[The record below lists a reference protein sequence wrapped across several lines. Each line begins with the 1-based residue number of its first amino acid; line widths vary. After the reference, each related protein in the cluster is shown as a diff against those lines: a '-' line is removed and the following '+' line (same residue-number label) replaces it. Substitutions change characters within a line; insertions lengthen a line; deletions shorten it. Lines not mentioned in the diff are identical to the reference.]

1 LPNTHEWGNFA
12 AEVFFV
18 VFFVIQH
25 YGSEGAMEMLSRIRN
40 AVLPFG
46 SIPRPSI
53 LIFILIWGTAFPDI
67 PVGAALIIGMLAFVQ
82 NAGYSLQSRAGNRT
96 SNLYHFIAAAFSTT
110 IFYISLSYL
119 VYLKVTLAV
128 LLVYIFGTMLGSVYG
143 TRLSVRLEKMI
154 GAVADLGAEA
164 KGQALSLWDAACGLS
179 LLLLGEIVVLGLFY
193 SGIISSRP
201 SLDVAGVLEHLE
213 LAFFIACAALV
224 ANALFA
230 SLRVARSTDAYWFH
244 MVLVLLQSAANIAV
258 YGVLVKANGNWYLF
272 GPYLT
277 GSILGSLL
285 GAEWGKRFGKFIKA
299 SYGAREVEA
308 QEILYPW
315 KQFIVCWLLLVP
327 HIGYFKTVGL
337 ADELWIPQLLILGAA
352 VLQASAFTVVS
363 RARQRN
369 HELYLEW
376 ASVFSNGIWFVTLN
390 ILVVNS
396 LAPYLIVPYLVG
408 MGVGSLWGQN
418 IAIRIENE
426 IGATMDG
433 ALKK

>member
-1 LPNTHEWGNFA
+1 LA

-285 GAEWGKRFGKFIKA
+285 GADWGKRFGNFIGA
-299 SYGAREVEA
+299 SWHARKVGA
-308 QEILYPW
+308 QELLRPW
-315 KQFIVCWLLLVP
+315 KQMGVCGLLLVP
-327 HIGYFKTVGL
+327 HTFYFDSHVLVGAWWL
-337 ADELWIPQLLILGAA
+337 QCLTLGAA
-352 VLQASAFTVVS
+352 LLQASAFTVVS

-390 ILVVNS
+390 ILVVND
-396 LAPYLIVPYLVG
+396 LAPHLVVPYLVG
-408 MGVGSLWGQN
+408 MGIGSLWGQN
-418 IAIRIENE
+418 VAIRIENE